1 MNTGAWASLR
11 QRFDELR
18 ELNENERQ
26 AALAS
31 IAATDPAM
39 AAELRHLLDHDDQA
53 GLRPI
58 DTPIPERL
66 ALLMSGG
73 GEDVTPPANLTG
85 CTLKGRYQ
93 VMSRLASGGAGDV
106 WLAHDLHLS
115 GRAVVVKTPHSPLSS
130 GGFQR
135 EVEALAAI
143 HHPAIARPLDSGIT
157 EDGSLFLVLEWVDG
171 HSLREL
177 LRGDARIDRSQ
188 ALALIADLAGVL
200 DEVHRAGVL
209 HLDVKPENVMV
220 RSSGGRLRAVLVDF
234 GIARLQAEGEAQAA
248 LRGSPAYMAPERFEG
263 VESRAADIYGLGLI
277 AVELLGGEQPDGID
291 WKERLSQVRPRA
303 MRAVLARALE
313 EDPHRRPASA
323 GALAVAL
330 KRANRQP
337 RILLA
342 AAILACVAI
351 AAGSGLYEFQRRGR
365 KEQELSQL
373 RASLEKARIDRM
385 IVSMDY
391 FGRDDT
397 AKELL
402 KVAEV
407 ADSDSTDPEKVQAAA
422 VTLMEA
428 GMQYGHPGRRH
439 MGMSARAETTL
450 RRAVRLADRAVQLAQ
465 GSPTSRKL
473 AARARD
479 ALASVL
485 IEEGRYA
492 DAGTLLQEGLRISS
506 GVREAAGVRAGLLGN
521 LSRISF
527 HNRDYEECLRLRNDF
542 VEQRRAL
549 WVSGGSRPDG
559 SADYAGALATRG
571 YLLREMGRY
580 ADAMRDYR
588 ESDRLME
595 AARRLT
601 PQNQFPVWQM
611 ARNSLEEGH
620 TLVLA
625 GSPQRAREYLER
637 GCSALKTFAAQD
649 PSDQAT
655 ARQLALS
662 LAWLARAKKE
672 SGLREKEW
680 RPELNQALQL
690 AADAVRTDPASA
702 KAGEDLKAIQM
713 IANEISAP
721 SRGTQVARN

>member
-1 MNTGAWASLR
+1 MTREWASLR

-18 ELNENERQ
+18 EFDDCERQ

-31 IAATDPAM
+31 IAATDPGM
-39 AAELRHLLDHDDQA
+39 AGELRRLLDQDDQA

-58 DTPIPERL
+58 DIPIPERL
-66 ALLMSGG
+66 AMLMSGG
-73 GEDVTPPANLTG
+73 GEDVPPPADLTG
-85 CTLKGRYQ
+85 CRLKGRYQ
-93 VMSRLASGGAGDV
+93 VMSRLASGGSSDV

-130 GGFQR
+130 GGFQS
-135 EVEALAAI
+135 EVDALAAI

-171 HSLREL
+171 LSLREL
-177 LRGDARIDRSQ
+177 PRAGSRIGRAQ

-234 GIARLQAEGEAQAA
+234 GIARLQAKGEARAA

-263 VESRAADIYGLGLI
+263 VESRAADIYGLGLV
-277 AVELLGGEQPDGID
+277 ALELLCGEQPEGID
-291 WKERLSQVRPRA
+291 RKERLSQVRPRA
-303 MRAVLARALE
+303 LRAVLACALE

-323 GALAVAL
+323 GALAAAL

-337 RILLA
+337 RIFLA

-373 RASLEKARIDRM
+373 RASLEKARIDRV

-407 ADSDSTDPEKVQAAA
+407 ADSDSTDPAKVQAAA
-422 VTLMEA
+422 ETVMEA

-450 RRAVRLADRAVQLAQ
+450 RRAVQLADRAVQLAQ
-465 GSPTSRKL
+465 GSPLSRKL

-492 DAGTLLQEGLRISS
+492 EAGTLLQEGLRVS
-506 GVREAAGVRAGLLGN
+506 GGIQEAAGVRAGLLGN
-521 LSRISF
+521 LSRIAF
-527 HNRDYEECLRLRNDF
+527 HNRDYVECLRLRNDF
-542 VEQRRAL
+542 VEQRRAV
-549 WVSGGSRPDG
+549 WVDGGSRTDG
-559 SADYAGALATRG
+559 SADYAGALAARG

-580 ADAMRDYR
+580 ADALRDYR

-595 AARRLT
+595 AARRLM
-601 PQNQFPVWQM
+601 PQNQFPVWQL
-611 ARNSLEEGH
+611 ARNALEEGH

-637 GCSALKTFAAQD
+637 GCSDLKKFLAQD
-649 PSDQAT
+649 PNDQAT

-662 LAWLARAKKE
+662 LGWLARAKKAT
-672 SGLREKEW
+672 GLPEREW
-680 RPELNQALQL
+680 RPDLNQALQL
-690 AADAVRTDPASA
+690 AADAVKADPASV
-702 KAGEDLKAIQM
+702 KAGEDLTAIQT
-713 IANEISAP
+713 IAIDISAP
-721 SRGTQVARN
+721 ARGTQVARN